1 MTLEI
6 IVYTLQLM
14 EPNVVPKSMLDLPV
28 KMEPKLALVLHT
40 YKVVFDTPSSLPP
53 QRSHD
58 HSIPLLKGSQPVKVK
73 PYRYPHSQKEEIER
87 LVLGMLDEGIIH
99 PSKSPFSSPI
109 ILVKEKDGS

>member
-1 MTLEI
+1 
-6 IVYTLQLM
+6 
-14 EPNVVPKSMLDLPV
+14 MLDLPV
-28 KMEPKLALVLHT
+28 TMKPELALLLHT
-40 YKVVFDTPSSLPP
+40 YNVAFDTLSSLPP

-58 HSIPLLKGSQPVKVK
+58 YFIPLLSGSQPVKVK

>member
-1 MTLEI
+1 MVATNVIDE
-6 IVYTLQLM
+6 VYTLQLM

-73 PYRYPHSQKEEIER
+73 PYRYLHGQKEEIER
-87 LVLGMLDEGIIH
+87 LVLGMSVYCLA
-99 PSKSPFSSPI
+99 K
-109 ILVKEKDGS
+109 